1 MASNSQGIRLA
12 IQGILAIVI
21 VGLAYFLFVSITAPY
36 EAVERDEALTE
47 QVRER
52 MNKIRSA
59 MIYYERQN
67 RRYPST
73 LDSLVYF
80 IKTDSLL
87 SIPGKADSVFEEPG
101 FVADSLL
108 RSPRNGQPFKLA
120 VNDTARVKTYL
131 LEAPDCPRFE
141 PDCDPDFI
149 GTLLPDVT
157 LLNAASWE

>member
-1 MASNSQGIRLA
+1 MASDGQGIRLA

-21 VGLAYFLFVSITAPY
+21 AGLVYFLIVSITEPY
-36 EAVERDEALTE
+36 KAVERDEALTE
-47 QVRER
+47 QTRER
-52 MNKIRSA
+52 MNQIRTA

-67 RRYPST
+67 GRYPST
-73 LDSLVYF
+73 LDSLVIY
-80 IKTDSLL
+80 IKNDSLL
-87 SIPGKADSVFEEPG
+87 SLPGKADSAFGIQG

-108 RSPRNGQPFKLA
+108 RSPRSGDRFELA

-131 LEAPDCPRFE
+131 LTAPDCPRFE
-141 PDCDPDFI
+141 PDCDPDYI